1 MKSRSE
7 IKRLAYQIA
16 EMEKKSCNDKDAFD
30 TITYLE
36 HLTDSLSVDDMLA
49 IDEYIT
55 KHELLTK

>member
-16 EMEKKSCNDKDAFD
+16 EMEKKSCNDEDAFD
-30 TITYLE
+30 TVMYLE
-36 HLTDSLSVDDMLA
+36 HLTDKLSFEDMMA
-49 IDEYIT
+49 IDEYIM